1 MPQAARLNW
10 LDATPSPPLG
20 PMDLHVW
27 LIPPGDSDGNDPS
40 RPVGPGGVASPDG
53 PRVEEGRWPADP
65 NQPLD
70 EGADASPLWAL
81 LSTPEQG
88 RASRIRLPRQ
98 RKAYLRAHAGLRL
111 ILAGYLGQA
120 PERIAFER
128 GPQGKPSLPGAVE
141 FNLTTSGDL
150 ALVALRWRWPLG
162 IDCER
167 TQANRDHLAIAR
179 RLFAPD
185 EVEHLLGATAEDRPS
200 LFTRYWTALEARVKL
215 DGRGLFQPPPPAA
228 VPGEVIHF
236 TPQAGYLAAI
246 ASPQPPPL
254 ASWSAWRLM
263 FPTEQGASAN
273 PRAGV

>member
-1 MPQAARLNW
+1 MGPGPGSAMLQAARLNW

-20 PMDLHVW
+20 PRDLHVW
-27 LIPPGDSDGNDPS
+27 LIPPGDADGDDL
-40 RPVGPGGVASPDG
+40 RPVGPGGGAGPDG
-53 PRVEEGRWPADP
+53 PRVGDERWPAAP
-65 NQPLD
+65 NQPQD

-81 LSTPEQG
+81 LSAREQG
-88 RASRIRLPRQ
+88 RASRIRLARQ
-98 RKAYLRAHAGLRL
+98 RSAYLRVHAGLRL

-120 PERIAFER
+120 PERIRFEQ
-128 GPQGKPSLPGAVE
+128 GPQGKPSLPGALE

-167 TQANRDHLAIAR
+167 TLANRDHLAIAR
-179 RLFAPD
+179 RLFAPA
-185 EVEHLLGATAEDRPS
+185 EVEHLRRARDEDRPS

-215 DGRGLFQPPPPAA
+215 DGRGLFQPPPAA
-228 VPGEVIHF
+228 AIPSEVIHF

-254 ASWSAWRLM
+254 ASWSAWRLV
-263 FPTEQGASAN
+263 FPTK
-273 PRAGV
+273 RV